1 MRKIFLDIETLP
13 AGEDKLEILQKLYDK
28 KVAKQGGEKS
38 EGETFEAFVGATNF
52 DGAFGRILCIGFAID
67 DGAPET
73 LYHENDER
81 QTLKRFWEIVDSIS
95 SPSRGGYGGPDY
107 GVQFVGHNVMDFDLR
122 FIYQRSIVLD
132 VKPAYELNFARY
144 RSYPIFDTMREWS
157 KWSSGMIGLEKLA
170 LALGV
175 PSPKDEGID
184 GSQVA
189 QFFADGKV
197 NDILEY
203 CKRDVQTTRDV
214 YRKMT
219 FDKPANKLF

>member
-1 MRKIFLDIETLP
+1 
-13 AGEDKLEILQKLYDK
+13 
-28 KVAKQGGEKS
+28 
-38 EGETFEAFVGATNF
+38 
-52 DGAFGRILCIGFAID
+52 
-67 DGAPET
+67 
-73 LYHENDER
+73 
-81 QTLKRFWEIVDSIS
+81 
-95 SPSRGGYGGPDY
+95 
-107 GVQFVGHNVMDFDLR
+107 
-122 FIYQRSIVLD
+122 
-132 VKPAYELNFARY
+132 
-144 RSYPIFDTMREWS
+144 
-157 KWSSGMIGLEKLA
+157 MIGLEKLA